1 LKWLELSVEAPP
13 EYVEPLSHIFYRYGE
28 GGVAIESP
36 AGFNPDEGE
45 NTPQLQTV
53 KIVTFVPLDESAR
66 SRKSNIEIAVRLV
79 AHFATI
85 SEIKEREVEE
95 EDWESN
101 WKEYFHPIRVG
112 SNLVICPT
120 WRAHQSLDDDVL
132 IKLDPGMAFGTG
144 HHPTTR
150 MCMELLETLIVGGEK
165 VIDVGCGSGIL
176 SISAAKLGAGDI
188 LGIEIESRS
197 VEVALEN
204 CELNGI
210 SSQVTILNGSFPE
223 IRVENAAFDVALANI
238 AAKVVIN
245 LSEYIVGA
253 VANGGRLVL
262 SGILESSLKDVEKEY
277 SLHGVHFD
285 KVLVDG
291 DWTAV
296 LATKNVATD
305 R

>member
-1 LKWLELSVEAPP
+1 MKWLELSVEAPP
-13 EYVEPLSHIFYRYGE
+13 EYVEPLTHIFYRYGE

-36 AGFNPDEGE
+36 ADFSPDEGE
-45 NTPQLQTV
+45 RAPQPKTLKV
-53 KIVTFVPLDESAR
+53 VTFVPLDESAR
-66 SRKSNIEIAVRLV
+66 TRKSNIEVAVSLV
-79 AHFATI
+79 AHFASI

-120 WRAHQSLDDDVL
+120 WRSHKSLEGDVL

-188 LGIEIESRS
+188 LGIEVESRS

-204 CELNGI
+204 CKLNGI

-223 IRVENAAFDVALANI
+223 IRVENASFDVALANI

-245 LSEYIVGA
+245 LSEYIAGA
-253 VANGGRLVL
+253 VAIGGRLVL
-262 SGILESSLKDVEKEY
+262 SGILKDTLKDVEKEY

-296 LATKNVATD
+296 LATKKIATD
-305 R
+305 M

>member
-1 LKWLELSVEAPP
+1 MKWLELSVEAPP
-13 EYVEPLSHIFYRYGE
+13 EYVEPLTHIFYRYGE

-36 AGFNPDEGE
+36 ADFNPDEGE
-45 NTPQLQTV
+45 RAPQPQTLKV
-53 KIVTFVPLDESAR
+53 VTFVPLDESAR
-66 SRKSNIEIAVRLV
+66 LRKSNIEIAVRLV
-79 AHFATI
+79 AHFASI

-120 WRAHQSLDDDVL
+120 WRKHQSLDDDVL

-188 LGIEIESRS
+188 LGIEVESRA

-210 SSQVTILNGSFPE
+210 SPQITILNGTFPE
-223 IRVENAAFDVALANI
+223 IRVENASFDVALANI

-245 LSEYIVGA
+245 LSEYIAGA
-253 VANGGRLVL
+253 VAIGGRLVL
-262 SGILESSLKDVEKEY
+262 SGILKDTLKDVEKEY
-277 SLHGVHFD
+277 FLYGVHFD

-296 LATKNVATD
+296 LATKKIAAD

>member
-1 LKWLELSVEAPP
+1 MKWLELSVEAPP
-13 EYVEPLSHIFYRYGE
+13 EYVEPLTHIFYRYGE

-36 AGFNPDEGE
+36 ADFSPDEGE
-45 NTPQLQTV
+45 RAPQPKTLKV
-53 KIVTFVPLDESAR
+53 VTFVPLDESAR
-66 SRKSNIEIAVRLV
+66 TRKSNIEVAVRLV
-79 AHFATI
+79 GHFASI

-120 WRAHQSLDDDVL
+120 WRSHKSLEGDVL

-188 LGIEIESRS
+188 LGIEVESRS

-204 CELNGI
+204 CKLNGI

-223 IRVENAAFDVALANI
+223 IRVENASFDVALANI

-245 LSEYIVGA
+245 LSEYIAGA
-253 VANGGRLVL
+253 VAIGGRLVL
-262 SGILESSLKDVEKEY
+262 SGILKDTLKDVEKEY
-277 SLHGVHFD
+277 SLYGVHFD

-296 LATKNVATD
+296 LATKKIATD
-305 R
+305 M

>member
-1 LKWLELSVEAPP
+1 MKWLELSVEAPP
-13 EYVEPLSHIFYRYGE
+13 EYVEPLTHIFYRYGE

-36 AGFNPDEGE
+36 ADFSPDEGE
-45 NTPQLQTV
+45 RAPQPKTLKV
-53 KIVTFVPLDESAR
+53 VTFVPLDESAR
-66 SRKSNIEIAVRLV
+66 TRKSNIEVAVRLV
-79 AHFATI
+79 GHFASI

-120 WRAHQSLDDDVL
+120 WRSHQSLDDDVL

-188 LGIEIESRS
+188 LGIEVESRS

-204 CELNGI
+204 CKLNGI
-210 SSQVTILNGSFPE
+210 SPQVTILNGSFPE
-223 IRVENAAFDVALANI
+223 IRVENASFDVALANI

-245 LSEYIVGA
+245 LSEYIAGA
-253 VANGGRLVL
+253 VAIGGRLVL
-262 SGILESSLKDVEKEY
+262 SGILKDTLKDVEKEY
-277 SLHGVHFD
+277 SLYGVHFD

-296 LATKNVATD
+296 LATKKIAAD

>member
-1 LKWLELSVEAPP
+1 MKWLELSVEAPP
-13 EYVEPLSHIFYRYGE
+13 EYVEPLTHIFYRYGE

-36 AGFNPDEGE
+36 ADFSPDEGE
-45 NTPQLQTV
+45 RAPQPKTLKV
-53 KIVTFVPLDESAR
+53 VTFVPLDESAT

-79 AHFATI
+79 AHFASI

-120 WRAHQSLDDDVL
+120 WRSHKSLEGDVL

-188 LGIEIESRS
+188 LGIEVESRS

-204 CELNGI
+204 CKLNGI
-210 SSQVTILNGSFPE
+210 SPQVTILNGSFPE
-223 IRVENAAFDVALANI
+223 IRVENASFDVALANI

-245 LSEYIVGA
+245 LSEYIAGA
-253 VANGGRLVL
+253 VTIGGRLVL
-262 SGILESSLKDVEKEY
+262 SGILKDTLKDVEKEY
-277 SLHGVHFD
+277 FLYGVHFD

-296 LATKNVATD
+296 LATKKIAAD

>member
-1 LKWLELSVEAPP
+1 MKWLELSVEAPP
-13 EYVEPLSHIFYRYGE
+13 EYVEPLTHIFYRYGE

-36 AGFNPDEGE
+36 ADFSPDEGE
-45 NTPQLQTV
+45 RAPQPKTLKV
-53 KIVTFVPLDESAR
+53 VTFVPLDESAR
-66 SRKSNIEIAVRLV
+66 TRKSNIEVAVRLV
-79 AHFATI
+79 AHFASI

-120 WRAHQSLDDDVL
+120 WRSHKSLEDDVL

-188 LGIEIESRS
+188 LGIEVESRS
-197 VEVALEN
+197 VEVALQN
-204 CELNGI
+204 CKLNGI
-210 SSQVTILNGSFPE
+210 SPQVTILNGSFPE
-223 IRVENAAFDVALANI
+223 IRVENASFDVALANI

-245 LSEYIVGA
+245 LSEYIAGA
-253 VANGGRLVL
+253 VAIGGRLVL
-262 SGILESSLKDVEKEY
+262 SGILKDTLKDVEKEY
-277 SLHGVHFD
+277 FLYGVHFD

-296 LATKNVATD
+296 LATKKIATD
-305 R
+305 M

>member
-1 LKWLELSVEAPP
+1 MKWLELSVEAPP
-13 EYVEPLSHIFYRYGE
+13 EYVEPLTHIFYRYGE

-36 AGFNPDEGE
+36 ADFSPDEGE
-45 NTPQLQTV
+45 RAPQPKTLKV
-53 KIVTFVPLDESAR
+53 VTFVPLDESAR
-66 SRKSNIEIAVRLV
+66 TRKSNIEVAVRLV
-79 AHFATI
+79 GHFASI

-120 WRAHQSLDDDVL
+120 WRSHKSLEGDVL

-188 LGIEIESRS
+188 LGIEVESRS

-204 CELNGI
+204 CKLNGI

-223 IRVENAAFDVALANI
+223 IRVENASFDVALANI

-245 LSEYIVGA
+245 LSEYIAGA
-253 VANGGRLVL
+253 VAIGGRLVL
-262 SGILESSLKDVEKEY
+262 SGILKDTLKDVEKEY

-296 LATKNVATD
+296 LATKKIAAD

>member
-13 EYVEPLSHIFYRYGE
+13 EYVEPLTHIFYRYGE

-36 AGFNPDEGE
+36 ADFSPDEGE
-45 NTPQLQTV
+45 RAPQPKTLKV
-53 KIVTFVPLDESAR
+53 VTFVPLDESAR
-66 SRKSNIEIAVRLV
+66 TRKSNIEVAVRLV
-79 AHFATI
+79 GHFASI

-120 WRAHQSLDDDVL
+120 WRKHQSLDDDVL

-188 LGIEIESRS
+188 LGIEVESRA

-210 SSQVTILNGSFPE
+210 SPQITILNGTFPE
-223 IRVENAAFDVALANI
+223 IRVENASFDVALANI

-262 SGILESSLKDVEKEY
+262 SGILKNSLKDVEKEY

-296 LATKNVATD
+296 LATKKIATD
-305 R
+305 I

>member
-1 LKWLELSVEAPP
+1 MKWLELSVEAPP

-28 GGVAIESP
+28 GGVAIESL

-45 NTPQLQTV
+45 NAPQLQTV

-176 SISAAKLGAGDI
+176 SISAAKLGAEDI

-223 IRVENAAFDVALANI
+223 IRVENASFDVALANI

-245 LSEYIVGA
+245 LSEYIAGA
-253 VANGGRLVL
+253 VANDGRLVL
-262 SGILESSLKDVEKEY
+262 SGILKSSLEDVEKEY
-277 SLHGVHFD
+277 SLYGVHFD

-305 R
+305 G

>member
-1 LKWLELSVEAPP
+1 MKWLELSVEAPP
-13 EYVEPLSHIFYRYGE
+13 EYVEPLTHIFYRYGE

-36 AGFNPDEGE
+36 ADFSPDEGE
-45 NTPQLQTV
+45 RAPQPKTLKV
-53 KIVTFVPLDESAR
+53 VTFVPLDESAR
-66 SRKSNIEIAVRLV
+66 TRKSNIEVAVRLV
-79 AHFATI
+79 GHFASI

-120 WRAHQSLDDDVL
+120 WRSHQSLDDDVL

-188 LGIEIESRS
+188 LGIEVESRS

-204 CELNGI
+204 CKLNGI
-210 SSQVTILNGSFPE
+210 SPQVTILNGSFPE
-223 IRVENAAFDVALANI
+223 IRVENASFDVALANI

-245 LSEYIVGA
+245 LSEYIAGA
-253 VANGGRLVL
+253 VAIGGRLVL
-262 SGILESSLKDVEKEY
+262 SGILKDTLKDVEKEY
-277 SLHGVHFD
+277 FLYGVHFD

-296 LATKNVATD
+296 LATKKIAAD

>member
-1 LKWLELSVEAPP
+1 MKWLELSVEAPP
-13 EYVEPLSHIFYRYGE
+13 EYVEPLTHIFYRYGE

-36 AGFNPDEGE
+36 ADFSPDEGE
-45 NTPQLQTV
+45 RAPQPKTLKV
-53 KIVTFVPLDESAR
+53 VTFVPLDESAR
-66 SRKSNIEIAVRLV
+66 TRKSNIEVAVRLV
-79 AHFATI
+79 GHFASI

-120 WRAHQSLDDDVL
+120 WRSHKSLEGDVL

-188 LGIEIESRS
+188 LGIEVESRS

-204 CELNGI
+204 CKLNGI
-210 SSQVTILNGSFPE
+210 SPQVTILNGSFPE
-223 IRVENAAFDVALANI
+223 IRVENASFDVALANI

-245 LSEYIVGA
+245 LSEYIAGA
-253 VANGGRLVL
+253 VAIGGRLVL
-262 SGILESSLKDVEKEY
+262 SGILKDTLKDVEKEY
-277 SLHGVHFD
+277 FLYGVHFD

-296 LATKNVATD
+296 LATKKIAAD

>member
-1 LKWLELSVEAPP
+1 MKWLELSVEAPP
-13 EYVEPLSHIFYRYGE
+13 EYVEPLTHIFYRYGE

-36 AGFNPDEGE
+36 ADFSPDEGE
-45 NTPQLQTV
+45 RAPQPKTLKV
-53 KIVTFVPLDESAR
+53 VTFVPLDESAR
-66 SRKSNIEIAVRLV
+66 TRKSNIEVAVRLV
-79 AHFATI
+79 AHFAAI

-120 WRAHQSLDDDVL
+120 WRSHKSLEDDVL

-188 LGIEIESRS
+188 LGIEVESRS

-204 CELNGI
+204 CKLNGI
-210 SSQVTILNGSFPE
+210 SPQVTILNGSFPE
-223 IRVENAAFDVALANI
+223 IRVENASFDVALANI

-245 LSEYIVGA
+245 LSEYIAGA
-253 VANGGRLVL
+253 VAIGGRLVL
-262 SGILESSLKDVEKEY
+262 SGILKDTLKDVEKEY

-296 LATKNVATD
+296 LATKKMATD
-305 R
+305 M

>member
-1 LKWLELSVEAPP
+1 LKWLELSVQAPP
-13 EYVEPLSHIFYRYGE
+13 EYVEPLTHIFYRYGE

-36 AGFNPDEGE
+36 ADFNPDEGE
-45 NTPQLQTV
+45 SAPQLQTV
-53 KIVTFVPLDESAR
+53 KVVTFVPLDESAR

-79 AHFATI
+79 AHFAPI

-101 WKEYFHPIRVG
+101 WKEYFHPMRVG

-120 WRAHQSLDDDVL
+120 WRTYESLDDDVL

-150 MCMELLETLIVGGEK
+150 MCMELLETLIFGGEK

-223 IRVENAAFDVALANI
+223 IRVENATFDVALANI

-262 SGILESSLKDVEKEY
+262 SGILKSSLEDVEKEY
-277 SLHGVHFD
+277 SLYGVHFD
-285 KVLVDG
+285 KVLIDG

-296 LATKNVATD
+296 LATKNAATD
-305 R
+305 G

>member
-1 LKWLELSVEAPP
+1 MKWLELSVQAPP
-13 EYVEPLSHIFYRYGE
+13 EYVEPLTHIFYRYGE

-45 NTPQLQTV
+45 SAPQLQTV
-53 KIVTFVPLDESAR
+53 KVVTFVPLDESAR

-79 AHFATI
+79 AHFAPI

-112 SNLVICPT
+112 SNLVVCPT
-120 WRAHQSLDDDVL
+120 WRTHQPLDNDIV

-204 CELNGI
+204 CELNDI

-223 IRVENAAFDVALANI
+223 IRVENATFDVALANI

-262 SGILESSLKDVEKEY
+262 SGILESSLEDVEKEY

-305 R
+305 G

>member
-1 LKWLELSVEAPP
+1 MKWLELSVEAPP
-13 EYVEPLSHIFYRYGE
+13 EYVEPLTHIFYRYGE

-36 AGFNPDEGE
+36 ADFSPDEGE
-45 NTPQLQTV
+45 RAPQPKTLKV
-53 KIVTFVPLDESAR
+53 VTFVPLDESAR
-66 SRKSNIEIAVRLV
+66 TRKSNIEVAVRLV
-79 AHFATI
+79 AHFASI

-120 WRAHQSLDDDVL
+120 WRSHKSLEDDVL

-188 LGIEIESRS
+188 LGIEVESRS

-204 CELNGI
+204 CKLNGI
-210 SSQVTILNGSFPE
+210 SPQVTILNGSFPE
-223 IRVENAAFDVALANI
+223 IRVENASFDVALANI

-245 LSEYIVGA
+245 LSEYIAGA
-253 VANGGRLVL
+253 VTIGGRLVL
-262 SGILESSLKDVEKEY
+262 SGILKDTLKDVEKEY
-277 SLHGVHFD
+277 FLYGVHFD

-296 LATKNVATD
+296 LATKKIAAD

>member
-1 LKWLELSVEAPP
+1 MKWLELSVQAPP
-13 EYVEPLSHIFYRYGE
+13 EYVEPLTHIFYRYGE

-45 NTPQLQTV
+45 SAPQLQTV
-53 KIVTFVPLDESAR
+53 KVVTFVPLDESAR

-79 AHFATI
+79 AHFAPI

-112 SNLVICPT
+112 SNLVVCPT
-120 WRAHQSLDDDVL
+120 WRTHQPLDNDIV

-204 CELNGI
+204 CELNDI

-223 IRVENAAFDVALANI
+223 IRVENATFDVALANN

-262 SGILESSLKDVEKEY
+262 SGILKSSLEDVEKEY
-277 SLHGVHFD
+277 SLHEVHFD

-305 R
+305 G

>member
-1 LKWLELSVEAPP
+1 LKWLELSVQAPP
-13 EYVEPLSHIFYRYGE
+13 EYVEPLTHIFYRYGE

-36 AGFNPDEGE
+36 ADFNPDEGE
-45 NTPQLQTV
+45 SAPQLQTV
-53 KIVTFVPLDESAR
+53 KVVTFVPLDESAR
-66 SRKSNIEIAVRLV
+66 SRKSNMEIAVRLV
-79 AHFATI
+79 AHFAPI

-101 WKEYFHPIRVG
+101 WKEYFHPMRVG

-120 WRAHQSLDDDVL
+120 WRTYESLDDDVL

-150 MCMELLETLIVGGEK
+150 MCMELLETLIFGGEK

-223 IRVENAAFDVALANI
+223 IRVENATFDVALANI

-262 SGILESSLKDVEKEY
+262 SGILKSSLEDVEKEY
-277 SLHGVHFD
+277 SLYGVHFD
-285 KVLVDG
+285 KVLIDG

-296 LATKNVATD
+296 LATKNAATD
-305 R
+305 G

>member
-1 LKWLELSVEAPP
+1 MKWLELSVEAPP
-13 EYVEPLSHIFYRYGE
+13 EYVEPLTHIFYRYGE

-36 AGFNPDEGE
+36 ADFSPDEGE
-45 NTPQLQTV
+45 RAPQPKTLKV
-53 KIVTFVPLDESAR
+53 VTFVPLDESAR
-66 SRKSNIEIAVRLV
+66 TRKSNIEVAVRLV
-79 AHFATI
+79 AHFASI

-120 WRAHQSLDDDVL
+120 WRSHKSLEGDVL

-188 LGIEIESRS
+188 LGIEVESRS

-204 CELNGI
+204 CKLNGI
-210 SSQVTILNGSFPE
+210 SPQVTILNGSFPE
-223 IRVENAAFDVALANI
+223 IRVENASFDVALANI

-245 LSEYIVGA
+245 LSEYIAGA
-253 VANGGRLVL
+253 VAIGGRLVL
-262 SGILESSLKDVEKEY
+262 SGILKDTLKDVEKEY

-296 LATKNVATD
+296 LATKKIAAD